1 MPDRGMTLEQQN
13 AAIGSDLRSRYEKF
27 GITEIMPTRDFDVRH
42 DQVIPGRAGMLE
54 NYGSIERHHATVH
67 AIAGATVTLSD
78 ETRVEADLLSQVA
91 AKKNNL
97 VGLHSCA
104 TA

>member
-1 MPDRGMTLEQQN
+1 
-13 AAIGSDLRSRYEKF
+13 
-27 GITEIMPTRDFDVRH
+27 
-42 DQVIPGRAGMLE
+42 MLE
-54 NYGSIERHHATVH
+54 NYGSIERHHASVD

>member
-1 MPDRGMTLEQQN
+1 
-13 AAIGSDLRSRYEKF
+13 
-27 GITEIMPTRDFDVRH
+27 MPTRDFDVRH

-54 NYGSIERHHATVH
+54 NYGSIERHHASVD